1 MTSTPPFRR
10 PTPLTPLSRDD
21 VFAPGQ
27 VFPAMELERRI
38 LSTFWRDCCHPPTF
52 SRAPAPVVELADE
65 PLPPGAPFRRL
76 RAWWLL
82 NDCIIEDAEGPDSER
97 LRLFFGGIGR
107 TGMLWPRYEFRIQ
120 AEPHLVEMSFH
131 REPLAGKGCRTRLA
145 QEPDGRIRISHHEAW
160 WGR

>member
-1 MTSTPPFRR
+1 M
-10 PTPLTPLSRDD
+10 
-21 VFAPGQ
+21 
-27 VFPAMELERRI
+27 
-38 LSTFWRDCCHPPTF
+38 TF

-65 PLPPGAPFRRL
+65 PTAPGTSPRRI

-82 NDCIIEDAEGPDSER
+82 NDCILEDAEGTESER

-107 TGMLWPRYEFRIQ
+107 TGMLWPRYEFRLQ
-120 AEPHLVEMSFH
+120 TEPFLTEMSFH

-145 QEPDGRIRISHHEAW
+145 YEPDGRIRISHHEAW